1 MHPRPRPAA
10 GPPLDRRSFLRGSF
24 LAAGALALPPALL
37 AACGDGMK
45 GRYEGEGMLLDGQA
59 IVFHGNGKATQEA
72 NGMEVQLDYEVD
84 GDKVKLRNPDQPNTT
99 LVLIRTDAD
108 TLTGG
113 PMGLMTFKREK

>member
-1 MHPRPRPAA
+1 MKIAR
-10 GPPLDRRSFLRGSF
+10 
-24 LAAGALALPPALL
+24 LAAVAALAALL

-45 GRYEGEGMLLDGQA
+45 GRYEGEGMLLEGQA
-59 IVFHGNGKATQEA
+59 NGKATQEA

>member
-1 MHPRPRPAA
+1 MNTTRT
-10 GPPLDRRSFLRGSF
+10 LRRV
-24 LAAGALALPPALL
+24 AVIAALAALL

-45 GRYEGEGMLLDGQA
+45 GRYEGEGMLLEGQA

-113 PMGLMTFKREK
+113 PMDMMTFKREK

>member
-1 MHPRPRPAA
+1 MKIARRAA
-10 GPPLDRRSFLRGSF
+10 V
-24 LAAGALALPPALL
+24 AALVSLL
-37 AACGDGMK
+37 SACGDGMK

-72 NGMEVQLDYEVD
+72 NGMEAQLDYEVD

-99 LVLIRTDAD
+99 LVMTRTDAD

-113 PMGLMTFKREK
+113 PMDMMTFKREK

>member
-1 MHPRPRPAA
+1 
-10 GPPLDRRSFLRGSF
+10 
-24 LAAGALALPPALL
+24 
-37 AACGDGMK
+37 
-45 GRYEGEGMLLDGQA
+45 
-59 IVFHGNGKATQEA
+59 
-72 NGMEVQLDYEVD
+72 MEVQLDYEVD

>member
-1 MHPRPRPAA
+1 MKIARRAA
-10 GPPLDRRSFLRGSF
+10 V
-24 LAAGALALPPALL
+24 AALVSLL
-37 AACGDGMK
+37 SACGDGMK

-84 GDKVKLRNPDQPNTT
+84 GDKVKLRNPDQPNTM
-99 LVLIRTDAD
+99 LVLARTDAD

-113 PMGLMTFKREK
+113 PMDLMTFKREK

>member
-1 MHPRPRPAA
+1 MKIARRAA
-10 GPPLDRRSFLRGSF
+10 V
-24 LAAGALALPPALL
+24 AALVSLL
-37 AACGDGMK
+37 SACGDGMK

-72 NGMEVQLDYEVD
+72 NGMEAQLDYEVD

-99 LVLIRTDAD
+99 LVMTRTDAD

-113 PMGLMTFKREK
+113 PMDMMTFKRKR